1 MPTFDVVSEV
11 DMHEVTNAVDQ
22 SNREVRTRFDFK
34 GTDSSFSREGE
45 AITLKSES
53 DFQLKQMLDMLQG
66 KLNKR
71 GIDIACLAIAE
82 PELVGKEARQTVTIR
97 QGLETDLSRKIVKM
111 LKESKLKVQGAIQGD
126 KVRVTGKK
134 RDDLQEVIATLREA
148 KFDMPLQYI
157 AGRGPARPPLSRGS
171 RQSFGRTGGWCCRG
185 TRTTGRCLARGRLG
199 AIEGAG
205 ITRRRRF
212 TRHHCVRRRALLRLR
227 YRRCVAGGAGRR
239 LARQRLGSECLQH
252 HDFPG
257 RRGHRAH
264 RAGLAEGSAC
274 AAP

>member
-22 SNREVRTRFDFK
+22 ANREVRTRFDFK
-34 GTDSSFSREGE
+34 GTDSSFSREGD

-97 QGLETDLSRKIVKM
+97 QGLETELSRKIVKM

-134 RDDLQEVIATLREA
+134 RDDLQEVIATLRDA

-157 AGRGPARPPLSRGS
+157 NFR
-171 RQSFGRTGGWCCRG
+171 
-185 TRTTGRCLARGRLG
+185 
-199 AIEGAG
+199 
-205 ITRRRRF
+205 
-212 TRHHCVRRRALLRLR
+212 
-227 YRRCVAGGAGRR
+227 
-239 LARQRLGSECLQH
+239 
-252 HDFPG
+252 D
-257 RRGHRAH
+257 
-264 RAGLAEGSAC
+264 
-274 AAP
+274 